1 MFLALVMACSLYVE
15 DDCKVFKDTR
25 GFHMTEESCV
35 ARVLEMVEGL
45 KKIHQEFEEEIYVLP
60 DSENRFLYKC
70 DDKTGFHV

>member
-35 ARVLEMVEGL
+35 ERAGIGKRNQNPLRL
-45 KKIHQEFEEEIYVLP
+45 QQKQ
-60 DSENRFLYKC
+60 
-70 DDKTGFHV
+70 

>member
-35 ARVLEMVEGL
+35 ERVLEMAEGL
-45 KKIHQEFEEEIYVLP
+45 KKNPSGV
-60 DSENRFLYKC
+60 
-70 DDKTGFHV
+70 